1 MRVGVRSTKRVLI
14 VIIQKGFSQKAHCA
28 GRKKNENKE
37 QISNI
42 YNILTQHGHS
52 VNKAKTMIRKYYNKV
67 KKQYRG
73 DSTRDLAMAL

>member
-1 MRVGVRSTKRVLI
+1 MKKKTKKKNEGWSKKYKKVLI

-42 YNILTQHGHS
+42 YNILTQHGNS
-52 VNKAKTMIRKYYNKV
+52 AEYLK
-67 KKQYRG
+67 
-73 DSTRDLAMAL
+73 L